1 MIAVKENTIETD
13 WIEVGFDAVSEF
25 HPGTLYQNCN
35 NVTEYLEYIRR
46 DFGGE
51 VFSYQDIVDKQKYFR
66 YNYPKL
72 YRAVM
77 PMWDNTAR
85 RNNKGMIF
93 EGSPPELYEQWL
105 KDVIKEQ
112 KHRND
117 LEDDFIF
124 INAWN
129 EWGEGAYLEP
139 DKRWGYAYL
148 EATRNAVEAGRL
160 L

>member
-1 MIAVKENTIETD
+1 
-13 WIEVGFDAVSEF
+13 
-25 HPGTLYQNCN
+25 
-35 NVTEYLEYIRR
+35 
-46 DFGGE
+46 
-51 VFSYQDIVDKQKYFR
+51 
-66 YNYPKL
+66 
-72 YRAVM
+72 M